1 MKVFI
6 RLLRITLLFALTL
19 HAATPLL
26 PQGSPARKFLLLDQN
41 NQRLGYK
48 DWIGPQATQAKPM
61 LILSFWSLSC
71 APCREEMPVLQQYA
85 QNKSNQVMLVFINLD
100 EKKQENAVKERL
112 QQLNITATNLF
123 DPYQVTGKNY
133 NVCSSQGACNVP
145 TLYAISAQGSILLS
159 HAGYNGP
166 EALVQQLD
174 QAFLQTT
181 APAQAPSLD
190 KNALLLKVHQSAPLD
205 KIAQQQGISRTE
217 LIAILKEAEDAARST
232 WK

>member
-6 RLLRITLLFALTL
+6 RPLLVTLLFSLTL

-26 PQGSPARKFLLLDQN
+26 PLGSPARKFLLLDQN

-48 DWIGPQATQAKPM
+48 DWIGPQAKLAKPM
-61 LILSFWSLSC
+61 IILSFWSLSC

-85 QNKSNQVMLVFINLD
+85 QSKANQVQLVFINLD
-100 EKKQENAVKERL
+100 DKKQEAAVKERL
-112 QQLNITATNLF
+112 QQLHITATNLL

-133 NVCSSQGACNVP
+133 NVCTSQGACNVP
-145 TLYAISAQGSILLS
+145 ALYAISAQGTILLA

-166 EALVQQLD
+166 EALTQQLD
-174 QAFLQTT
+174 QALLQTST
-181 APAQAPSLD
+181 PPPSLD
-190 KNALLLKVHQSAPLD
+190 KNVLLLKVHQSAPLD
-205 KIAQQQGISRTE
+205 KIANQHGITRTE
-217 LIAILKEAEDAARST
+217 LISILKEAEDAARSA